1 MKRTTRQKAGNLL
14 QLPASDLWVFGYGS
28 LMWKPGFAHIE
39 VRAARICGYHRALCV
54 RSWVYRGT
62 PAVPGLVVGLDR
74 GGSCIGRA
82 FRVPATDKDAVA
94 NYLYERELA
103 TNVYLPKLVPVQL
116 DDGRRVSALTF
127 IVDRMHAQ
135 YAGRLSVEEATEIVR
150 HAYGRNGPNT
160 EYILHTVAHLDEL
173 GIADSLLHRVQARLD
188 ACKPEPR

>member
-1 MKRTTRQKAGNLL
+1 MNQATREKANNLPP
-14 QLPASDLWVFGYGS
+14 LPAGDLWVFGYGS
-28 LMWKPGFAHIE
+28 LMWKPGFAHAE

-62 PAVPGLVVGLDR
+62 PEVPGLVVGLDR

-82 FRVPATDKDAVA
+82 FRVPAADKHAVA
-94 NYLYERELA
+94 DYLYERELA

-116 DDGRRVSALTF
+116 DNGQRVLALTF
-127 IVDRMHAQ
+127 IVDRTHAQ

-173 GIADSLLHRVQARLD
+173 GIDDSLLHQVRARLD
-188 ACKPEPR
+188 ACEPGPR